1 MDRASE
7 STRARCASHARAKAA
22 ALLTAIAGLALAPV
36 VAAQVKAQPVEET
49 KREPRMAKQEQ
60 RQGGKQEAGFKQ
72 EPGVKQEQKPLEV
85 KADGNG
91 FKVVNPND
99 VPAAAANPDELVT
112 LSAFTDPVELTTLV
126 DLVATSLQINIVIRG
141 QLSGTVVFNAPVPVK
156 KAELIG
162 LLDML
167 LEQQNFT
174 ITQDRFGVWTVGPI
188 GELKPAIGGE
198 TPTTRVFTTPNI
210 RPSAIKPAIEAQGG
224 ASAGSPTRPFT
235 YLDEL
240 GIIIATDTPRKLAS
254 AEELIKRII
263 EEFNK
268 AEFIRLPLTHISAPV
283 ARERA
288 LQLVG
293 QLAQPSRSAGG
304 DQGIIQQQQ
313 IQGIPGQ
320 PGGAAA
326 LNNMGDRLTVDSQGN
341 ALIFRGLPQ
350 EITAVKNILAI
361 IDVRNALVP
370 RQYFAG
376 SSARQIADMARAQG
390 LGEVTTIASVQ
401 DPFTQNFG
409 GNINQQFGQNNSNQA
424 FAIGGPVMVVDE
436 SRGNIIYYGTPEQ
449 QERLEAL
456 IKEMD
461 TKSDRITIEVY
472 KVNDAKAIDIA
483 EVIQN
488 LISNTQPL
496 GTSALLPDGGGRQ
509 QQPVIQIPQPGGSGD
524 GSGLS
529 LDSGF
534 VIADESNNQILV
546 KARAGQQ
553 GEFAKLIQKLDQ
565 RRLQVYIEAKIVAVT
580 TDDRTRL
587 AFETQLINA
596 NGTGGVLNTN
606 FGLGSFPPGGQQLLN
621 RKNVNSSLSGFTAAI
636 IKSDQVPIIMTAL
649 ANETDSRVVSTP
661 QLLVD
666 DNEEASVVSVDRQ
679 PTSSSQTTEGG
690 NQIVSAGQSAEA
702 GTQLKVKPQI
712 SSAGYLRLEY
722 ELELSS
728 FTGEAQTVGSTVLP
742 PPSQVNTLKSDSIT
756 VPSDSTVVVGGLVVD
771 QDTKT
776 VAKIPLIGD
785 IPIFGK
791 LFSDTRKGDRQTRLY
806 VFLTPRIL
814 RDPGFEDLRL
824 LTQGPSN
831 AAKVKGDI
839 PSLAPQSIDINKAAT
854 QLVPTA
860 APVPVRDGVVEREVV
875 PVEEE

>member
-1 MDRASE
+1 M
-7 STRARCASHARAKAA
+7 ARYTQQATA
-22 ALLTAIAGLALAPV
+22 ALLIALAGLAAGPGH
-36 VAAQVKAQPVEET
+36 AQVQAKPVPEAKSERGET
-49 KREPRMAKQEQ
+49 KQPSKGEVKAESKH
-60 RQGGKQEAGFKQ
+60 GGKGEM
-72 EPGVKQEQKPLEV
+72 KPIEV
-85 KADGNG
+85 KADGDG

-99 VPAAAANPDELVT
+99 QVQAVQAPVDMNELVT

-126 DLVATSLQINIVIRG
+126 DLVATSLQINVVIRG

-156 KAELIG
+156 KSELIG

-174 ITQDRFGVWTVGPI
+174 ITQDRFGVWTVAPI
-188 GELKPAIGGE
+188 GELKPVIAGE

-210 RPSAIKPAIEAQGG
+210 RPSAIKPAIEPQGG
-224 ASAGSPTRPFT
+224 ASAGSPARPFT

-240 GIIIATDTPRKLAS
+240 GIIIATDTPRKLAA
-254 AEELIKRII
+254 AEELISRII

-268 AEFIRLPLTHISAPV
+268 AQFIRLPLTHISAPV

-293 QLAQPSRSAGG
+293 QLAQPSRGQDAG
-304 DQGIIQQQQ
+304 QGIIQPQNA
-313 IQGIPGQ
+313 GVPGQ
-320 PGGAAA
+320 TGAT
-326 LNNMGDRLTVDSQGN
+326 LNNMGDRLTVDPQGN
-341 ALIFRGLPQ
+341 ALIFRGLPA
-350 EITAVKNILAI
+350 EIDAVKNILTI

-376 SSARQIADMARAQG
+376 SAARQIADMARAQG
-390 LGEVTTIASVQ
+390 LGEVTTIATAT
-401 DPFTQNFG
+401 DPLNQNF
-409 GNINQQFGQNNSNQA
+409 NQNFNQQFGGQNANQA

-449 QERLEAL
+449 QERLDAL
-456 IKEMD
+456 IKELD
-461 TKSDRITIEVY
+461 TKSDRVTVEVY
-472 KVNDAKAIDIA
+472 KVNDAKAIDVA

-488 LISNTQPL
+488 LISNTQTL
-496 GTSALLPDGGGRQ
+496 GTSALLPDGGGRSA
-509 QQPVIQIPQPGGSGD
+509 PVIQIQNPPGTSSD

-534 VIADESNNQILV
+534 VIADEANNQILV
-546 KARAGQQ
+546 KAKAGQQ
-553 GEFAKLIQKLDQ
+553 AEFAKLIQKLDR

-606 FGLGSFPPGGQQLLN
+606 FGLGTLGTTGSQPILN
-621 RKNVNSSLSGFTAAI
+621 RKTVTPGLSGFTAAI

-649 ANETDSRVVSTP
+649 ANETDSRVISSP

-666 DNEEASVVSVDRQ
+666 DNEEANVVSLDQQ
-679 PTSSSQTTEGG
+679 PYTTTTLVGG
-690 NQIVSAGQSAEA
+690 SGGGTGDNTNVTFGGYAEA
-702 GTQLKVKPQI
+702 GTKLKVKPQI
-712 SSAGYLRLEY
+712 SDAGYLRLEY
-722 ELELSS
+722 EIELSS
-728 FTGEAQTVGSTVLP
+728 FTGESNGSTP
-742 PPSQVNTLKSDSIT
+742 PPKQTNNIDSKSVT

-771 QDTKT
+771 TNGKT

-785 IPIFGK
+785 IPLVGL
-791 LFSDTRKGDRQTRLY
+791 LFSDTRKNDRQTRLY

-824 LTQGPSN
+824 LTQGPQS
-831 AAKVKGDI
+831 AAKIRSDI
-839 PSLAPQSIDINKAAT
+839 PTLTPQSININQAVT
-854 QLVPTA
+854 TF
-860 APVPVRDGVVEREVV
+860 APQPAETPKREGVEERDVT

>member
-1 MDRASE
+1 MPRA
-7 STRARCASHARAKAA
+7 THCTAA
-22 ALLTAIAGLALAPV
+22 ALLIALAGLAATPAL
-36 VAAQVKAQPVEET
+36 AQVKAKPVEE
-49 KREPRMAKQEQ
+49 AKPGA
-60 RQGGKQEAGFKQ
+60 RPGKG
-72 EPGVKQEQKPLEV
+72 EQKPDQKPDIKGEQKGDV
-85 KADGNG
+85 KQPGKGEQRPMEIRSNG
-91 FKVVNPND
+91 EGFQVVNPND
-99 VPAAAANPDELVT
+99 APATPQATNPDELVT

-156 KAELIG
+156 KSELIG

-174 ITQDRFGVWTVGPI
+174 ITQDRFGVWTVAPI
-188 GELKPAIGGE
+188 GELKPVIAGE

-240 GIIIATDTPRKLAS
+240 GIIIATDTPRKLAA
-254 AEELIKRII
+254 AEELINRII

-268 AEFIRLPLTHISAPV
+268 AQFIRLPLTHISAPV

-293 QLAQPSRSAGG
+293 QLAQPSRTGAG
-304 DQGIIQQQQ
+304 DQG
-313 IQGIPGQ
+313 GIPQQNMGVPGQ
-320 PGGAAA
+320 TAAA
-326 LNNMGDRLTVDSQGN
+326 LNNMGDRLTVDPQGN
-341 ALIFRGLPQ
+341 AVIFRGLPS
-350 EITAVKNILAI
+350 EIDAVKNILTI

-376 SSARQIADMARAQG
+376 SAARQIADMARAQG
-390 LGEVTTIASVQ
+390 LGEVTTIASMQ
-401 DPFTQNFG
+401 DPFNQQFG
-409 GNINQQFGQNNSNQA
+409 GINQQFGGQNTNQA

-449 QERLEAL
+449 QERLDAL
-456 IKEMD
+456 IKELD
-461 TKSDRITIEVY
+461 TKSDRVTIEVY
-472 KVNDAKAIDIA
+472 KVNDAKAVDVA

-488 LISNTQPL
+488 VISNTQPL
-496 GTSALLPDGGGRQ
+496 GTSPLLPDGGGRSS
-509 QQPVIQIPQPGGSGD
+509 PVIQIQNPQGGSGD
-524 GSGLS
+524 GTGLS

-534 VIADESNNQILV
+534 VIADEANNQILV
-546 KARAGQQ
+546 KAKAGQQ
-553 GEFAKLIQKLDQ
+553 AEFAKLIQKLDR

-606 FGLGSFPPGGQQLLN
+606 FGLGSLGTTGGQPILN
-621 RKNVNSSLSGFTAAI
+621 QKTVASGLSGFTAAI

-649 ANETDSRVVSTP
+649 ANETDSRVISSP

-666 DNEEASVVSVDRQ
+666 DNEEANVVSLDQQ
-679 PTSSSQTTEGG
+679 PYTTTTLVGGSTGG
-690 NQIVSAGQSAEA
+690 NNGNTNVTFGGYAEA
-702 GTQLKVKPQI
+702 GTKLKVKPQI
-712 SSAGYLRLEY
+712 SDAGYLRLEY
-722 ELELSS
+722 EIELSS
-728 FTGEAQTVGSTVLP
+728 FTGESNGSTP
-742 PPSQVNTLKSDSIT
+742 PPKQTNNIDSKSVT

-771 QDTKT
+771 TNGKT

-785 IPIFGK
+785 IPLVGL
-791 LFSDTRKGDRQTRLY
+791 LFSDTRKNDRQTRLY

-824 LTQGPSN
+824 LTQGPQA
-831 AAKVKGDI
+831 AAKVKADI
-839 PSLAPQSIDINKAAT
+839 PKLTPQSININQAATKLAPQPAPA
-854 QLVPTA
+854 PTK
-860 APVPVRDGVVEREVV
+860 PEGVEERDVT

>member
-1 MDRASE
+1 MVRYSQQA
-7 STRARCASHARAKAA
+7 TA
-22 ALLTAIAGLALAPV
+22 ALLIAVAGLAAGPGF
-36 VAAQVKAQPVEET
+36 AQVQAKPVQDVKPARTET
-49 KREPRMAKQEQ
+49 K
-60 RQGGKQEAGFKQ
+60 QGGKGESKGDAKGD
-72 EPGVKQEQKPLEV
+72 VKGEHKGEQKPMEV
-85 KADGNG
+85 RMDGEG
-91 FKVVNPND
+91 FKVVNPNEQ
-99 VPAAAANPDELVT
+99 PASTPAVNMDELVT

-126 DLVATSLQINIVIRG
+126 DLVATSLQINVVIRG

-156 KAELIG
+156 KSELIG

-174 ITQDRFGVWTVGPI
+174 ITQDRFGVWTVAPV
-188 GELKPAIGGE
+188 GELKPVIGGE

-210 RPSAIKPAIEAQGG
+210 RPSALRPAIEAQGG
-224 ASAGSPTRPFT
+224 VAAGSPTRPFT

-240 GIIIATDTPRKLAS
+240 GVIIATDTPRKLAA

-268 AEFIRLPLTHISAPV
+268 AQFIRLPLTHISAPV

-293 QLAQPSRSAGG
+293 QLAQPSRGQDAA
-304 DQGIIQQQQ
+304 QGIIQPQNT
-313 IQGIPGQ
+313 GVPGQ
-320 PGGAAA
+320 TGAT
-326 LNNMGDRLTVDSQGN
+326 LNNMGDRLTVDPQGN
-341 ALIFRGLPQ
+341 ALIFRGLPA
-350 EITAVKNILAI
+350 EIDAVKNILTI

-376 SSARQIADMARAQG
+376 SAARQIADMARAQG
-390 LGEVTTIASVQ
+390 LGEVTTIALAQ
-401 DPFTQNFG
+401 DPLSQNF
-409 GNINQQFGQNNSNQA
+409 NPNFNQQFGGQTTTQA

-449 QERLEAL
+449 QERLDAL
-456 IKEMD
+456 IKELD
-461 TKSDRITIEVY
+461 TKSDRVTVEVY
-472 KVNDAKAIDIA
+472 KVNDAKAVDVA

-496 GTSALLPDGGGRQ
+496 GTSSLLPDGGARSAPIVQ
-509 QQPVIQIPQPGGSGD
+509 IQSPPGSSGD

-529 LDSGF
+529 LESGF
-534 VIADESNNQILV
+534 VIADEANNQILV
-546 KARAGQQ
+546 KAKAGQQ
-553 GEFAKLIQKLDQ
+553 AEFAKLIQKLDQ

-580 TDDRTRL
+580 MDDRTRL

-606 FGLGSFPPGGQQLLN
+606 FGLGSLGTTGSQPILN
-621 RKNVNSSLSGFTAAI
+621 RKTVNSGLSGFTAAI

-666 DNEEASVVSVDRQ
+666 DNEEANVVSVDRQ
-679 PTSSSQTTEGG
+679 PTSTSQTVEGG
-690 NQIVSAGQSAEA
+690 GQVVSAGQSAEA
-702 GTQLKVKPQI
+702 GTQLRVKPQI

-728 FTGEAQTVGSTVLP
+728 FTGEAQTVGNTVLP
-742 PPSQVNTLKSDSIT
+742 PPSQVNTLSSDSIT
-756 VPSDSTVVVGGLVVD
+756 VPSDSTVIVGGLVVD
-771 QDTKT
+771 QDTKS

-785 IPIFGK
+785 IPLVGK

-824 LTQGPSN
+824 LTQGPQA
-831 AAKVKGDI
+831 AAKVRADI
-839 PSLAPQSIDINKAAT
+839 PTLTPQSININQAAT
-854 QLVPTA
+854 TF
-860 APVPVRDGVVEREVV
+860 APQPSPAPRRAGVEERDVT

>member
-1 MDRASE
+1 M
-7 STRARCASHARAKAA
+7 ARYTQQATA
-22 ALLTAIAGLALAPV
+22 ALLIAVAGLAAGP
-36 VAAQVKAQPVEET
+36 AFAQVQAKPV
-49 KREPRMAKQEQ
+49 QEVKPS
-60 RQGGKQEAGFKQ
+60 RGEVKQGGKGDAKAEQKGD
-72 EPGVKQEQKPLEV
+72 QKPLEV
-85 KADGNG
+85 KMDGEG
-91 FKVVNPND
+91 FKVVNPNEQAGAT
-99 VPAAAANPDELVT
+99 PAVDMDELVT

-126 DLVATSLQINIVIRG
+126 DLVATSLQINVVIRG

-156 KAELIG
+156 KSELIG

-174 ITQDRFGVWTVGPI
+174 ITQDRFGVWTVAPV
-188 GELKPAIGGE
+188 GELKPVIGGE

-210 RPSAIKPAIEAQGG
+210 RPSALRPAIEAQGG
-224 ASAGSPTRPFT
+224 VAAGSPTRPFT

-240 GIIIATDTPRKLAS
+240 GVIIATDTPRKLAA

-293 QLAQPSRSAGG
+293 QLAQPSRGQ
-304 DQGIIQQQQ
+304 DVNQGIIQPQAA
-313 IQGIPGQ
+313 GVPGQ
-320 PGGAAA
+320 TGAT
-326 LNNMGDRLTVDSQGN
+326 LNNMGDRLTVDPQGN
-341 ALIFRGLPQ
+341 ALIFRGLPA
-350 EITAVKNILAI
+350 EIDAVKNILTI

-370 RQYFAG
+370 RQYYAG
-376 SSARQIADMARAQG
+376 SAARQIADMARAQG
-390 LGEVTTIASVQ
+390 LGEVTTIALTQ
-401 DPFTQNFG
+401 DPLSQNF
-409 GNINQQFGQNNSNQA
+409 NQNFNQQFGGQSTTQA

-449 QERLEAL
+449 QERLDAL
-456 IKEMD
+456 IKELD
-461 TKSDRITIEVY
+461 TKSDRVTVEVY
-472 KVNDAKAIDIA
+472 KVNDAKAVDIA

-496 GTSALLPDGGGRQ
+496 GTSSLLPESGGRSSPIVQ
-509 QQPVIQIPQPGGSGD
+509 IQNPPGTSGD

-534 VIADESNNQILV
+534 VIADEANNQILV
-546 KARAGQQ
+546 KAKAGQQ
-553 GEFAKLIQKLDQ
+553 AEFAKLIQKLDQ

-580 TDDRTRL
+580 MDDRTRL

-606 FGLGSFPPGGQQLLN
+606 FGLGSLGTGSQPILN
-621 RKNVNSSLSGFTAAI
+621 RKTVNSGLSGFTAAI

-666 DNEEASVVSVDRQ
+666 DNEEANVVSVDRQ
-679 PTSSSQTTEGG
+679 PTSTSQTVEGG
-690 NQIVSAGQSAEA
+690 GQVVSAGQSAEA
-702 GTQLKVKPQI
+702 GTQLRVKPQI

-728 FTGEAQTVGSTVLP
+728 FTGEAQTVGNTVLP
-742 PPSQVNTLKSDSIT
+742 PPSQVNTLSSDSIT
-756 VPSDSTVVVGGLVVD
+756 VPSDSTVIVGGLVVD
-771 QDTKT
+771 QDTKS

-785 IPIFGK
+785 IPLFGK

-824 LTQGPSN
+824 LTQGPQA
-831 AAKVKGDI
+831 AAKVRADI
-839 PSLAPQSIDINKAAT
+839 PTLTPQSININQAAT
-854 QLVPTA
+854 TF
-860 APVPVRDGVVEREVV
+860 APQPADAPKRDGVEEREVT
-875 PVEEE
+875 PVEED